1 MDYVYGDPYR
11 PKSANFHK
19 AETPNHFSAPD
30 TWTTFVGESVLT
42 DRSLDYRGQLTL

>member
-1 MDYVYGDPYR
+1 MDYVYGDLYL

-19 AETPNHFSAPD
+19 EGMPYHFSAPD